1 MNKKIVFFEPYSLAS
16 PHFETALELIQDHR
30 DLGDKLFIYQ
40 CNAGLYFCDSNPS
53 HDLQTCLRC
62 IGKGRNGLKRITG
75 KPVSRHS
82 FLYLTEKELYYINN
96 FYHEF
101 KDIDELKAFTFNE
114 IDIGLGSASSLITI
128 LKDPRPD
135 TIKHRDLIV
144 KIIKSSLA
152 VYFSFDKYT
161 SSIQPD
167 AVYVFNG
174 RFAIMRVV
182 LRLCQRK
189 KIEIRI
195 HDRGSSMYKYNIF
208 YDSLPHDM
216 DSFRERVITHWENYR
231 PLSERESQASLF
243 YEQRR
248 GGVDQALPSF
258 SKGQTD
264 VSLPSSWNPNKRN
277 IVIFNS
283 TEDEFASI
291 GPEFHHHPF
300 TDQLEAL
307 EFIREW
313 AADKHDID
321 IYLRMHPRL
330 EKISN
335 NSVTDLYKLDFSNFH
350 IIRPESPCS
359 TYSLID
365 HCDAVL
371 TFGSRAGIEATFW
384 GKPSILIGSAIYE
397 SFDVVHRVAS
407 KKELINAILRCA
419 ETKPKE
425 RTLPFGLYMVSHG
438 TTYKYYQPDSFFS
451 GKYRGRNISSDSI
464 SLKLSRARLTKKIFW
479 PMFKLW
485 NKYIQLPSNFST
497 FRAKRPNPR
506 ST

>member
-1 MNKKIVFFEPYSLAS
+1 MTKKILFFEPYSLAS
-16 PHFETALELIQDHR
+16 PHFETALELIQNHR
-30 DLGDKLFIYQ
+30 DLGDILFIYQ
-40 CNAGLYFCDSNPS
+40 CNAGLYFCDSNPY
-53 HDLQTCLRC
+53 HDLDTCLRC
-62 IGKGRNGLKRITG
+62 IGRGRNGLKRITG
-75 KPVSRHS
+75 KPVSRRS
-82 FLYLTEKELYYINN
+82 YLNLTKKELYYINN
-96 FYHEF
+96 LFLEF
-101 KDIDELKAFTFNE
+101 KDIDELKAFTFDE

-135 TIKHRDLIV
+135 TVKHRELIL
-144 KIIKSSLA
+144 KIIRSSLT
-152 VYFSFDKYT
+152 VYFSFNKYI

-174 RFAIMRVV
+174 RFAVMRVV

-195 HDRGSSMYKYNIF
+195 HDRGSSMSKYNIF
-208 YDSLPHDM
+208 YNSLPHDM
-216 DSFRERVITHWENYR
+216 DSFRERVISHWENYR
-231 PLSERESQASLF
+231 PSSERESQASLF

-264 VSLPSSWNPNKRN
+264 VSLPRTWNSNKRN

-283 TEDEFASI
+283 SEDEFASI

-307 EFIREW
+307 QFIRKW
-313 AADKHDID
+313 AADKHDIE

-335 NSVTDLYKLDFSNFH
+335 NSVEDLYKLVSSNFH
-350 IIRPESPCS
+350 IIRPESTCS

-397 SFDVVHRVAS
+397 SFDVVHRVAD
-407 KKELINAILRCA
+407 KQELINAILRYA
-419 ETKPKE
+419 DIKPKE

-438 TTYKYYQPDSFFS
+438 STYKYYQPDSFFS
-451 GKYRGRNISSDSI
+451 GKYRGRNISSDNL
-464 SLKLSRARLTKKIFW
+464 SLKLSRGRYSRKLFW
-479 PMFKLW
+479 PIFKLW
-485 NKYIQLPSNFST
+485 HKYVLLPSYFST
-497 FRAKRPNPR
+497 FRAGRPKPG